1 LTVRA
6 TKESIFTKNV
16 WEANCSEIRC
26 STNPA
31 ITCQK
36 NIIIS
41 VLMQNRLD
49 FKWIGI
55 YRIYNITKDVAS
67 DELEKITKSYYIY
80 MGI

>member
-1 LTVRA
+1 
-6 TKESIFTKNV
+6 
-16 WEANCSEIRC
+16 
-26 STNPA
+26 
-31 ITCQK
+31 
-36 NIIIS
+36 
-41 VLMQNRLD
+41 MQNRLD